1 MHVAGNL
8 VWFHTDF
15 LLSHLPYM
23 AKVVDRKQQIQA
35 GVYRAPRTQAEG
47 EADKKAAALAR
58 ANREQFLIERGQNI
72 TRCASVWFSGQSQDV
87 LLPP

>member
-23 AKVVDRKQQIQA
+23 VKVVDRKQQIQA
-35 GVYRAPRTQAEG
+35 GVYRAPQTQAEG
-47 EADKKAAALAR
+47 EADKKAAAQAT

-72 TRCASVWFSGQSQDV
+72 TRCAIV
-87 LLPP
+87 